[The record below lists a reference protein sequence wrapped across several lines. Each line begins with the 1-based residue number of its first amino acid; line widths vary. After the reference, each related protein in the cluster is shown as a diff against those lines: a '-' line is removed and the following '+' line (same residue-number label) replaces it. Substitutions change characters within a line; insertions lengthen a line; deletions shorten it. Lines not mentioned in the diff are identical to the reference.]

1 MCINKYIIIKYI
13 YIYIYIYEREK
24 EKSREPEREREKE
37 HAQTISHGV
46 LEYRIFLKFEYGFC
60 FYSYAK
66 YISLISKRLEQCH
79 ESLFG

>member
-1 MCINKYIIIKYI
+1 MRERKRDQESQR
-13 YIYIYIYEREK
+13 EREK
-24 EKSREPEREREKE
+24 AREREKE
-37 HAQTISHGV
+37 YAQTISHGV
-46 LEYRIFLKFEYGFC
+46 LEYRIFSKFEHGFC

>member
-1 MCINKYIIIKYI
+1 MRERKRDQESQR
-13 YIYIYIYEREK
+13 EREK
-24 EKSREPEREREKE
+24 AREREKE

-46 LEYRIFLKFEYGFC
+46 LEYRIFSKFEHGFC